1 MVAEVLEEQQ
11 LDSGVF
17 LVLSVQNSGSIRQEE
32 EQDASK
38 IYWLMWAFVAWKIEE
53 DRFE

>member
-11 LDSGVF
+11 LDSGGLM
-17 LVLSVQNSGSIRQEE
+17 LVVQTSGSIRQKE

-38 IYWLMWAFVAWKIEE
+38 IYWLMWAFVA
-53 DRFE
+53 